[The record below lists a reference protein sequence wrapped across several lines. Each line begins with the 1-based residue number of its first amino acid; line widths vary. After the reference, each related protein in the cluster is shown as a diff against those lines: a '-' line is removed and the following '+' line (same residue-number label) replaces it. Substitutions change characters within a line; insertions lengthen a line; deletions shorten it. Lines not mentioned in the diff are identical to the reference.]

1 VSIPIWDYSNRIE
14 FSFPFQDTPKPS
26 AQVLS
31 DVLEILMSKDI
42 KVSFS
47 KSPNAAEDDEG
58 AEDEGEAKEAAVPQ
72 DAMAAA
78 KGKIL
83 SQVSN
88 NFIESLPREL
98 TVFVILSCLL
108 DRKKERD
115 RKYRAHHC

>member
-1 VSIPIWDYSNRIE
+1 MIRIRIE

-83 SQVSN
+83 SQVSTFTT
-88 NFIESLPREL
+88 FIESLHREL
-98 TVFVILSCLL
+98 TVFVLISCCI